1 MFCKI
6 FENIIF
12 NRLYNFLLDEKLLNP
27 NKCGFCPTG
36 SCMSQL
42 FAITREI
49 FEVFDCD
56 SSLEERSLFLD
67 MSKRF
72 GIRSS
77 TKFGIM
83 VCYVRSGLWESL
95 GTFMIFYDFYN

>member
-1 MFCKI
+1 MLCKI

-12 NRLYNFLLDEKLLNP
+12 NRLYDFLLDEKLLNP
-27 NKCGFCPTG
+27 NKCGFYPTG

-49 FEVFDCD
+49 FGVFDCN
-56 SSLEERSLFLD
+56 SSLEVRSLFLD
-67 MSKRF
+67 MPKRF

-77 TKFGIM
+77 TKFGIT